1 MSCLFGCF
9 GQDSLFPSVLS
20 RAQSTEVHGERGPAF
35 SADGNI
41 GVLDVVLA
49 VPSDGGETCG
59 TGIPTAP
66 QSTTLAGQG
75 ERL

>member
-1 MSCLFGCF
+1 M
-9 GQDSLFPSVLS
+9 
-20 RAQSTEVHGERGPAF
+20 GERGPAF

-75 ERL
+75 ERALN